1 MSAKKSRTISGI
13 GQRTLPNTNS
23 EYELTE
29 RQLDRVCGAGGD
41 IASLAFLV
49 LMTTQRSASADLQ
62 SIMNDVQQVNA
73 QKAALRAQMA
83 KLRG

>member
-1 MSAKKSRTISGI
+1 V
-13 GQRTLPNTNS
+13 NNS
-23 EYELTE
+23 EYELTDP
-29 RQLDRVCGAGGD
+29 QLDRVCGAGGD

-49 LMTTQRSASADLQ
+49 LMTAQRSASADLQ

-73 QKAALRAQMA
+73 QKAALRAQMT